1 MIKKYKMTN
10 ERDYI
15 PGVCYNRKEERKAR
29 MNWPIGMFLLF
40 VAIVV
45 LLQILS
51 ANHIWRLL
59 VFFPVAAFAI
69 TFQQV
74 YFGFFV
80 AYGSK
85 GLYNFAA
92 LGKPSQTTNEGYLQK
107 DRAKVQRMIITGITA
122 GTLVAVLYYFLPV

>member
-1 MIKKYKMTN
+1 MTN
-10 ERDYI
+10 EQDYI
-15 PGVCYNRKEERKAR
+15 PGVCNIGKEERKAR
-29 MNWPIGMFLLF
+29 MNWPIGMLVLF

-45 LLQILS
+45 LLQVLS
-51 ANHIWRLL
+51 ANHIWRLV

-74 YFGFFV
+74 YFGFCV

-92 LGKPSQTTNEGYLQK
+92 LGKPSQTTNEDYLQK
-107 DRAKVQRMIITGITA
+107 DRAKVQRMIITGIATGILA
-122 GTLVAVLYYFLPV
+122 AVLYYILPV